1 MSTLETKVLA
11 AVLPNS
17 PARFETLTL
26 SGIKASNFKDPHLKS
41 LFIYID
47 SYYADHLCVIPEW
60 ALKER
65 AVRKHSP
72 EYALGLIEL
81 YRRLSKDDIA
91 ETDFREAI
99 ALIKD
104 DELRMKTAEILV
116 TAREMMAGTYYDEY
130 TNTMLSG
137 QKSTREF
144 LQENLRNLEVVDTV
158 AAPEGDVRDDV
169 EKIWLDYE
177 NKEKNP
183 DELGGIKY
191 GIAEVD
197 EFTGGVRAG
206 ELVLVAGY
214 SGSGKSQIV
223 TSLAWNALRNGHNV
237 LMFTTETTREEMEIR
252 VLARHSRLPKFKCP
266 GGIDSSHIMN
276 ARLSPEHKQVFRN
289 VLDDF
294 KESDT
299 GNLYMVQMPPD
310 GMVDYVHA
318 KAAQYN
324 RLNPIDLIII
334 DSINLLR
341 LPGKIEGKRIMLE
354 DMLQN
359 FKRFASSFDGGRGV
373 AIVSPWQM
381 SRNAWYEAKESGGTY
396 TMASLSDTS
405 EAEKSSSQ
413 IISIFKEDNDNTDG
427 RLNIQVLKNRSG
439 REMSKVSYPYDYRNS
454 YIGDASDASQGSSAK
469 SNNQQSINDIA
480 SFL

>member
-1 MSTLETKVLA
+1 
-11 AVLPNS
+11 
-17 PARFETLTL
+17 
-26 SGIKASNFKDPHLKS
+26 
-41 LFIYID
+41 
-47 SYYADHLCVIPEW
+47 
-60 ALKER
+60 
-65 AVRKHSP
+65 
-72 EYALGLIEL
+72 
-81 YRRLSKDDIA
+81 
-91 ETDFREAI
+91 
-99 ALIKD
+99 
-104 DELRMKTAEILV
+104 
-116 TAREMMAGTYYDEY
+116 
-130 TNTMLSG
+130 
-137 QKSTREF
+137 
-144 LQENLRNLEVVDTV
+144 
-158 AAPEGDVRDDV
+158 
-169 EKIWLDYE
+169 
-177 NKEKNP
+177 
-183 DELGGIKY
+183 
-191 GIAEVD
+191 
-197 EFTGGVRAG
+197 
-206 ELVLVAGY
+206 
-214 SGSGKSQIV
+214 
-223 TSLAWNALRNGHNV
+223 
-237 LMFTTETTREEMEIR
+237 
-252 VLARHSRLPKFKCP
+252 
-266 GGIDSSHIMN
+266 
-276 ARLSPEHKQVFRN
+276 
-289 VLDDF
+289 
-294 KESDT
+294 
-299 GNLYMVQMPPD
+299 MPPD

-413 IISIFKEDNDNTDG
+413 IISIFKEDNDNADG

-454 YIGDASDASQGSSAK
+454 YIGDASDVSQGSSAK